1 VHLDHD
7 QTYTATGGATY
18 KMGKASFTADGI
30 FGSGLRR
37 LDGRFAIINVFD
49 KTYEIRDG
57 TGIGVGPP
65 AFGERRGYYAG
76 ISKPF

>member
-1 VHLDHD
+1 MNLAT
-7 QTYTATGGATY
+7 TYRFDTQYLG
-18 KMGKASFTADGI
+18 
-30 FGSGLRR
+30 R
-37 LDGRFAIINVFD
+37 LDGRIAVINVFD

>member
-1 VHLDHD
+1 MNL
-7 QTYTATGGATY
+7 GATY
-18 KMGKASFTADGI
+18 RFDTFH
-30 FGSGLRR
+30 FGRV
-37 LDGRFAIINVFD
+37 DGRLAIINLFD

-65 AFGERRGYYAG
+65 AFGQRRAFYAG